1 MIIQWYP
8 GHMNKALKMMENEI
22 KNVDAIIYVLDSRAP
37 FSCVNPK
44 FAEIV
49 KDKPIIYVFNKS
61 DMADMSKVNEW
72 MKYFSKENTKCLS
85 MNSTMS
91 GSSKKIESAIKE
103 LLKSKIE
110 KYGKKEISLILRAMI
125 IGVPNSGKSTLANN
139 LCGKAKATT
148 GNKAGVTR
156 SKQWVKLANGI
167 EVLDTPGTLWP
178 AFNNNQVAKHLAYIG
193 SIKEEVLDIPE
204 LSLDFIYDICKI
216 DKTCLEKRYSIEIG
230 DEDMPIDILDKI
242 CVARKYVLRGG
253 DIDYDRGSVALINDF
268 KAGKLGNITLES
280 VGDLKRLTKRDR
292 LPKKDKND
300 EDF

>member
-44 FAEIV
+44 FTELV
-49 KDKPIIYVFNKS
+49 KEKPIIYIFNKI
-61 DMADMSKVNEW
+61 DMADTQKVNDW
-72 MKYFSKENTKCLS
+72 IKYFTKENTRCLT

-91 GSSKKIESAIKE
+91 GSSKKIETAMKE
-103 LLKSKIE
+103 LLKNKIE
-110 KYGKKEISLILRAMI
+110 KYAKKEVSLILRAMI

-139 LCGKAKATT
+139 LCGKARATT

-156 SKQWVKLANGI
+156 SKQWVKLGNNI

-178 AFNNNQVAKHLAYIG
+178 VFNNNQVAKHLAYIG

-204 LSLDFIYDICKI
+204 LSLDFIVDICNI
-216 DKTCLEKRYSIEIG
+216 DKTLLENRYNIEILED
-230 DEDMPIDILDKI
+230 DEPLMILDKI
-242 CVARKYVLRGG
+242 CESRKYVLRGG

-268 KAGKLGNITLES
+268 KSGKLGNITLES
-280 VGDLKRLTKRDR
+280 IKDLKRLTKHDKIS
-292 LPKKDKND
+292 KKQKEE
-300 EDF
+300 EDL

>member
-8 GHMNKALKMMENEI
+8 GHMNKALKTMENDI
-22 KNVDAIIYVLDSRAP
+22 KIVDAIIYVLDSRAP

-44 FAEIV
+44 FTEIV
-49 KDKPIIYVFNKS
+49 KDKPIIYVFNKC
-61 DMADMSKVNEW
+61 DMADPQKVSEW
-72 MKYFSKENTKCLS
+72 MKYFSKPNTKCIAL
-85 MNSTMS
+85 NSTLS
-91 GSSKKIESAIKE
+91 GSGKKIEQAIRE

-110 KYGKKEISLILRAMI
+110 KYDKKSITLILRAMI

-156 SKQWVKLANGI
+156 TKQWVKLSSGI

-178 AFNNNQVAKHLAYIG
+178 AFNNNQVARHLAYIG

-204 LSLDFIYDICKI
+204 LSLDFISDILKI
-216 DKTCLEKRYSIEIG
+216 DKSCLENRYNITI
-230 DEDMPIDILDKI
+230 DEEDEPINILDKI
-242 CVARKYVLRGG
+242 CESRKYVLRGG

-268 KAGKLGNITLES
+268 KSGKLGNITLET
-280 VGDLKRLTKRDR
+280 VKDIKRLTKRDR
-292 LPKKDKND
+292 VIKK
-300 EDF
+300 ED